1 MPTVCRFYDDYADG
15 NRVILSLDIEGGPV
29 SDASLV
35 SNNCDAW
42 YIGAVASNLVPLR
55 KHSET
60 TVAGPSI
67 KDASAG
73 AGGGATVGTAA
84 RLITML
90 VVPGIGPVVGV
101 GWLAAILGGMAAGGV
116 TGGLLSA
123 LTNAGINEEGAHVL
137 VEGVR
142 RGGTLVAARAAQEDV
157 PRIEPL
163 MNCRAVNLEER
174 SEIYRKA
181 GWLAFDPKAPP
192 YTADQV
198 RCERAL
204 HGR

>member
-1 MPTVCRFYDDYADG
+1 MPTICRFYDAYADG
-15 NRVILSLDIEGGPV
+15 NRVILFLEIEGVPV
-29 SDASLV
+29 SDTSLV

-42 YIGAVASNLVPLR
+42 YIGALASNLVPLR
-55 KHSET
+55 NHSEST
-60 TVAGPSI
+60 GADPSI
-67 KDASAG
+67 EDASAG

-90 VVPGIGPVVGV
+90 AVPGIGPVLGV
-101 GWLAAILGGMAAGGV
+101 GWLAAILGGVAAGGV
-116 TGGLLSA
+116 TGGLLGA
-123 LTNAGINEEGAHVL
+123 LTNAGINEECAHVL

-142 RGGTLVAARAAQEDV
+142 RGGTLVAARAAKEDV

-174 SEIYRKA
+174 SELYRKA